1 MHFEVIFFHNW
12 RMWKIF
18 PSNQCFDGLFFPQF
32 SLLPLKN
39 SAIFT
44 LQKIHNLL
52 KTKDFL
58 SLESKKK
65 SR

>member
-1 MHFEVIFFHNW
+1 MGF
-12 RMWKIF
+12 
-18 PSNQCFDGLFFPQF
+18 FFPQF

-44 LQKIHNLL
+44 LQKINNLL

-58 SLESKKK
+58 SLESKKRVDK
-65 SR
+65 LVG

>member
-1 MHFEVIFFHNW
+1 MHFEVIFFFTIGECG
-12 RMWKIF
+12 KFF
-18 PSNQCFDGLFFPQF
+18 PLTSALMGFFPQF

>member
-1 MHFEVIFFHNW
+1 MGFFFHN
-12 RMWKIF
+12 F
-18 PSNQCFDGLFFPQF
+18 LFFPI
-32 SLLPLKN
+32 KN

-58 SLESKKK
+58 SLESKKRVDK
-65 SR
+65 LVG